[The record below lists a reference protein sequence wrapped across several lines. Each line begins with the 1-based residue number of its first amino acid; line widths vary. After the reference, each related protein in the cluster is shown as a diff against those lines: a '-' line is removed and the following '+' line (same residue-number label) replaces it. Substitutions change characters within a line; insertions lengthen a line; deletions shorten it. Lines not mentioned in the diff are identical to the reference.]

1 MSHTYSVLCALR
13 MHVFFIFLFLV
24 DTPTFVKAQSEV
36 TVRVSSNS
44 PTYAIYGF
52 LTFYVT
58 VKNNGQNVASD
69 VVCIA
74 PEPTGSSNVCN
85 KTDVGFWR
93 NWDTGARM
101 IGNLNPGDSVTLQT
115 TVFTLSSSGITM
127 SANVTSSSS
136 DSISNN
142 NTSSWSVILGASAAH
157 LKCDG
162 SGVSSGNGG
171 GNNGGNNGGS
181 GANSSTDIVHLSVSL
196 SGSNPELNYGLF
208 ESFVLTIKNSSN
220 KTATNVKVQLA
231 LPAGLALQVSN
242 VAGLGSFDLTTGIWT
257 IDKLDAYNSHTIT
270 ANAQIVQGGVFK
282 CYAQVTACDQ
292 TDSNSKP
299 NNYTGKAV
307 EDDEADLDILG
318 LWADL
323 SMKAAFKAGT
333 PAQIK
338 VGDNVTFVATLTN
351 SGPTRA
357 DGVKIRSYIPNGMQ
371 FISAITSIGI
381 YDSHLGVWILSDDP
395 DPNNYGNKPGF
406 TIQANTSHTLEVTY
420 KAVQTGIITYD
431 IEVRSDNVPDPNST
445 PSNFNLAENDEAQ
458 VIFNVVSQIDTNPLA
473 DLKLTNAILL
483 SPLAN
488 NDSIAFQIILTNYG
502 PYAANV
508 VVKNTA
514 SSALGISNYIP
525 SGSSTYSN
533 NLWTVNNLA
542 AGSTAILTLSG
553 RTNNINKIESDFAQ
567 VWTSNQPDPNSTPGN
582 NITGSS
588 KEDDETIISFGGAV
602 SSGSGGALT
611 LSISSN
617 PPTYKIYATNTFRIT
632 VKNNTATTNQNLKIY
647 FPYPVNT
654 ITGGTAVASLGTWN
668 EWCSDGKQCYLWN
681 ISSLVG
687 NGTATLDVPLFIQNT
702 TDSLIATVTINTVS
716 PIISASLTLAP
727 FSFNSEPTA
736 FKTQGDDNTQ
746 RAKNESLLKINTE
759 IDNSDSILFKD
770 KLANKYASLQNGL
783 YIFPNPA
790 KDALHVALTDDAIHR
805 ITAILFYN
813 SLGSVIKKI
822 ICVDVSEN
830 IFNINVNDLSA
841 GTYFVRA
848 ISDGRADFIQR
859 FIIAR

>member
-58 VKNNGQNVASD
+58 VKNNGPSVASD

-93 NWDTGARM
+93 NWDTGAWM

-142 NTSSWSVILGASAAH
+142 NTSSWSVILGVSAAH
-157 LKCDG
+157 LNCDG

-231 LPAGLALQVSN
+231 LPAGLALQISN

-270 ANAQIVQGGVFK
+270 ANAQVVQGGVFK

-371 FISAITSIGI
+371 FISATTSIGI

-406 TIQANTSHTLEVTY
+406 TIQANSSHTLEVTY

-553 RTNNINKIESDFAQ
+553 RANNINKIESDFAQ

-681 ISSLVG
+681 ISSLAG

-702 TDSLIATVTINTVS
+702 TDNLVATATINTVS
-716 PIISASLTLAP
+716 PIISTSLTLAP

-805 ITAILFYN
+805 ITAILLYN
-813 SLGSVIKKI
+813 SLGSVMKKI

-848 ISDGRADFIQR
+848 ISDGRADVIQR

>member
-58 VKNNGQNVASD
+58 VKNNGPSVASD

-93 NWDTGARM
+93 NWDTGAWM

-142 NTSSWSVILGASAAH
+142 NTSSWSVILGVSAAH
-157 LKCDG
+157 LNCDG

-231 LPAGLALQVSN
+231 LPAGLALQISN

-270 ANAQIVQGGVFK
+270 ANAQVVQGGVFK

-371 FISAITSIGI
+371 FISATTSIGI

-406 TIQANTSHTLEVTY
+406 TIQANSSHTLEVTY

-553 RTNNINKIESDFAQ
+553 RANNINKIESDFAQ

-681 ISSLVG
+681 ISSLAG

-702 TDSLIATVTINTVS
+702 TDNLVATATINTVS

-805 ITAILFYN
+805 ITAILLYN
-813 SLGSVIKKI
+813 SLGSVMKKI

-848 ISDGRADFIQR
+848 ISDGRADVIQR

>member
-93 NWDTGARM
+93 NWDTGAWM

-157 LKCDG
+157 LNCDG
-162 SGVSSGNGG
+162 SSVSSGNGG

-371 FISAITSIGI
+371 FISATTSIGI

-553 RTNNINKIESDFAQ
+553 RANNINKIESDFAQ

-647 FPYPVNT
+647 FPYAVNT
-654 ITGGTAVASLGTWN
+654 VTGGTAVASLGTWN
-668 EWCSDGKQCYLWN
+668 EWCLDEKQCCLWN
-681 ISSLVG
+681 ISSLAA

-702 TDSLIATVTINTVS
+702 TDSLIATATINTVS

-727 FSFNSEPTA
+727 FFFNSEPTA

-813 SLGSVIKKI
+813 SLGSVMKKI

>member
-58 VKNNGQNVASD
+58 VKNNGPSVASD

-93 NWDTGARM
+93 NWDTGAWM

-142 NTSSWSVILGASAAH
+142 NTSSWSVILGVSAAH
-157 LKCDG
+157 LNCDG

-231 LPAGLALQVSN
+231 LPAGLALQISN

-270 ANAQIVQGGVFK
+270 ANAQVVQGGVFK

-371 FISAITSIGI
+371 FISATTSIGI

-406 TIQANTSHTLEVTY
+406 TIQANSSHTLEVTY

-553 RTNNINKIESDFAQ
+553 RANNINKIESDFAQ
-567 VWTSNQPDPNSTPGN
+567 VWTSSLPDPNSTPGN
-582 NITGSS
+582 NTTGIPT
-588 KEDDETIISFGGAV
+588 ENDETIVSFGATSAASADLKLTMVSDKSTVSNGATV
-602 SSGSGGALT
+602 AYTLT
-611 LSISSN
+611 L
-617 PPTYKIYATNTFRIT
+617 TN
-632 VKNNTATTNQNLKIY
+632 V
-647 FPYPVNT
+647 
-654 ITGGTAVASLGTWN
+654 
-668 EWCSDGKQCYLWN
+668 
-681 ISSLVG
+681 
-687 NGTATLDVPLFIQNT
+687 
-702 TDSLIATVTINTVS
+702 
-716 PIISASLTLAP
+716 
-727 FSFNSEPTA
+727 
-736 FKTQGDDNTQ
+736 
-746 RAKNESLLKINTE
+746 
-759 IDNSDSILFKD
+759 
-770 KLANKYASLQNGL
+770 
-783 YIFPNPA
+783 
-790 KDALHVALTDDAIHR
+790 
-805 ITAILFYN
+805 
-813 SLGSVIKKI
+813 
-822 ICVDVSEN
+822 
-830 IFNINVNDLSA
+830 
-841 GTYFVRA
+841 
-848 ISDGRADFIQR
+848 
-859 FIIAR
+859 